1 MHVAQKYKILA
12 PKSDRIILGIDPGT
26 NIMGYGLIQIKGNH
40 ISLINIGVIHL
51 NKLNSHADKLK
62 KIFERTIHLIDEYNP
77 DEMSLEAPFFG
88 KNVQSMLKLGRAQGV
103 CMATAL
109 SKKIPVFE
117 YSPRLVKQSIVGNGN
132 ASKEQVSGM
141 LQAMFP
147 GIEHNYLDAFDA
159 LAVAACHHSQTTGIS
174 APKHG
179 SGATKSK
186 SKKAQS
192 SSWDQFIQQNP
203 ERLK

>member
-1 MHVAQKYKILA
+1 MENTIDK
-12 PKSDRIILGIDPGT
+12 IILGVDPGT
-26 NIMGYGLIQIKGNH
+26 VVMGYSVVH
-40 ISLINIGVIHL
+40 IIRGQVHPVLMDII
-51 NKLNSHADKLK
+51 KLNTKLDHYTRLA
-62 KIFERTIHLIDEYNP
+62 KIFDELSIVVDQHKP
-77 DEMSLEAPFFG
+77 DEMALEAPFFG

-147 GIEHNYLDAFDA
+147 GIEHNYLDASDA
-159 LAVAACHHSQTTGIS
+159 LAVAFCRQSQTSGIS

-179 SGATKSK
+179 SGSTKSK
-186 SKKAQS
+186 SKKGRS
-192 SSWDQFIQQNP
+192 SSWDQFIQQHP